1 MAESP
6 AHSRAELDRELAAI
20 RAQML
25 EFGARVVTT
34 IESAMSALRDH
45 DNRLAKAIIEGDS
58 ELNERRF
65 NIEEACQAVIATQQP
80 AASDLRA
87 VVAAMNIVV
96 DLERMGDHAAG
107 IAKTVLLMGEI
118 EIDGL
123 PETLER
129 MAARVQDMLRQAI
142 EVYGESDYDR
152 AYNVALMDNQIDDS
166 YQNLTHE
173 LLNDML
179 EDGQGSTR
187 SLYLLFAGHNLER
200 IGDRVTNIA
209 ERVIFSAIGKMKELN
224 PEPGDTRIS

>member
-1 MAESP
+1 MTESHV
-6 AHSRAELDRELAAI
+6 HSRAELDRELASI
-20 RAQML
+20 EEQML
-25 EFGARVVTT
+25 TLGERVIST
-34 IESAMSALRDH
+34 IENAVSALRTSDE
-45 DNRLAKAIIEGDS
+45 DLAESIVVGDA
-58 ELNERRF
+58 ELNEMRF
-65 NIEEACQAVIATQQP
+65 EIEEACQAVIATQQP

-107 IAKTVLLMGEI
+107 IAKTVQLLGDVQ
-118 EIDGL
+118 IDTL

-142 EVYGESDYDR
+142 DVYANADYDR

-166 YQNLTHE
+166 YQALTHE

-179 EDGQGSTR
+179 EDEEGTTR
-187 SLYLLFAGHNLER
+187 GLYLLFAGHNLER

-209 ERVIFSAIGKMKELN
+209 ERVIFTAIGKMEELN
-224 PEPGDTRIS
+224 PEPGDTRVS